1 METHDVILAL
11 VSIVV
16 GLLGYFFSRM
26 ITDLKA
32 LESKMTE
39 CQTKMPEKY
48 VLKDDYHRDIDEIKS
63 MLSDIFTILREERG

>member
-26 ITDLKA
+26 ITDLKT
-32 LESKMTE
+32 LESKITE
-39 CQTKMPEKY
+39 CQTRMPEKY
-48 VLKDDYHRDIDEIKS
+48 VLKGDYHRDIDEIKS
-63 MLSDIFTILREERG
+63 MLSDIFKILREERV